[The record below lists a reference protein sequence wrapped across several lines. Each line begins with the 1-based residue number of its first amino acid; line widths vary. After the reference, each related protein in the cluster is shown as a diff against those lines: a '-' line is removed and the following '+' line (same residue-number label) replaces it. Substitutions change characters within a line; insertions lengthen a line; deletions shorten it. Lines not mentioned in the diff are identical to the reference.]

1 MYKRTIRT
9 TVFAVLSVLLLLATC
24 LVLTLSVG
32 AESNLSRL
40 SDGAGLLST
49 EEADQLEALLD
60 KYSKELKFDIVVVT
74 TNDLQGKSHEAYADD
89 YYDDNG
95 YGQGR
100 DRDGVLFLRYINGT
114 AREAW
119 ISSHGEGI
127 DALSDS
133 DIQGILDNMRPYI
146 ESDPYR
152 AFEVFAQDVHDEVED
167 HRAYD
172 VTWIFVGLII
182 GLATGL
188 IVTGIMRS
196 RLKSVRAQ
204 KYAGSYI
211 KDGSMNITV
220 ARDIYLYRTISRT
233 AKPKQDS
240 GGGRGGSSTHK
251 SSSGSTHGGGGRS
264 M

>member
-1 MYKRTIRT
+1 MYKRSIRT
-9 TVFAVLSVLLLLATC
+9 TVSVVLSVLLLLATC

-32 AESNLSRL
+32 AETHPTRL

-49 EEADQLEALLD
+49 EGADQLEALLD
-60 KYSKELKFDIVVVT
+60 RYSEELELDIVVVT
-74 TNDLQGKSHEAYADD
+74 TNDLQGKSPRAYADD
-89 YYDDNG
+89 YFDYNG
-95 YGQGR
+95 YGQGS
-100 DRDGVLFLRYINGT
+100 DRDGVLLLRYINGE
-114 AREAW
+114 AREVW
-119 ISSHGEGI
+119 ISTSGEGI
-127 DALSDS
+127 DALSDN
-133 DIQGILDNMRPYI
+133 DIQSILDDMQPYI
-146 ESDPYR
+146 LSDPYR
-152 AFEVFAQDVHDEVED
+152 AFECFAQDVYDEVKD

-172 VTWIFVGLII
+172 TTWIIVGLII

-196 RLKSVRAQ
+196 KLKSVRAQ
-204 KYAGSYI
+204 KYAGDYI

-233 AKPKQDS
+233 PKPRQNS
-240 GGGRGGSSTHK
+240 GGGSSTHK

>member
-1 MYKRTIRT
+1 MYKRSIRT
-9 TVFAVLSVLLLLATC
+9 TVSAVLSVLLLLTTC

-32 AESNLSRL
+32 AETRPSRL

-60 KYSKELKFDIVVVT
+60 RYSEELEFDIVVVT
-74 TNDLQGKSHEAYADD
+74 TNDLQGKSPRAYADD
-89 YYDDNG
+89 CFINNNYG
-95 YGQGR
+95 YGKN
-100 DRDGVLFLRYINGT
+100 RDGVLILRYINGE
-114 AREAW
+114 AREVE
-119 ISSHGEGI
+119 ISTHGEGI
-127 DALSDS
+127 DALSDN
-133 DIQGILDNMRPYI
+133 DIQNILDDMQPYI
-146 ESDPYR
+146 LSDPYR
-152 AFEVFAQDVHDEVED
+152 AFECFARDVYDEVED
-167 HRAYD
+167 NRAYD
-172 VTWIFVGLII
+172 VTWIFMGLII

-196 RLKSVRAQ
+196 KLKSVRAQ
-204 KYAGSYI
+204 KYAGDYI

-233 AKPKQDS
+233 PKPKQNS
-240 GGGRGGSSTHK
+240 GGGGGGSSTHK

>member
-1 MYKRTIRT
+1 MYKRSIRT
-9 TVFAVLSVLLLLATC
+9 TVFAVLSVFLLLATC

-32 AESNLSRL
+32 AESSLSRL
-40 SDGAGLLST
+40 SDGAGLLSA

-60 KYSKELKFDIVVVT
+60 KYSKELEFDIVVVT
-74 TNDLQGKSHEAYADD
+74 TNDLQGKSPRAYADD
-89 YYDDNG
+89 YYDYNG

-114 AREAW
+114 AREVW
-119 ISSHGEGI
+119 ISTSGEGI

-133 DIQGILDNMRPYI
+133 DIQSIFDDMQPYI
-146 ESDPYR
+146 VSDPYR
-152 AFEVFAQDVHDEVED
+152 AFEAYAQDVYDEVED
-167 HRAYD
+167 NRAYD
-172 VTWIFVGLII
+172 VTWIFMGVII

-196 RLKSVRAQ
+196 KLKSVRAQ
-204 KYAGSYI
+204 PYAGNYI

-233 AKPKQDS
+233 AKPKESS
-240 GGGRGGSSTHK
+240 GGGSSTHK